1 MKKVLGN
8 KKAIA
13 LFVIPALIIYTIIVA
28 LPVVWSFYYSMY
40 SGSPGLK
47 WKFVG
52 LAHYGKLFRD
62 KNFID
67 ALVVNLKYIGFTML
81 GQVGG
86 GLLMALMFR
95 FWVKGGRNAV
105 RTIVFF
111 PTVLPTVA
119 VGQLF
124 QKIYEIQPN
133 YGLLNS
139 FLSNVGLQKWVQP
152 WLGQASTAL
161 PCLILMDIWTGI
173 GFHSVILYGALLD
186 IPEDIIEAGRIDGCG
201 GWQLFKNI
209 LAPLLRPMIIS
220 SCVFSF
226 SGTVKMFESALAL
239 TNGGPGNATRS
250 LSMYMYSVS
259 FTYNKVGYGSVI
271 AIFIFLM
278 CIAGSFVINRFD
290 VKESYY

>member
-8 KKAIA
+8 KKAIL
-13 LFVIPALIIYTIIVA
+13 LFVLPAFILYTVIVIV
-28 LPVVWSFYYSMY
+28 PVFWSFYYSLF
-40 SGSPGLK
+40 SGSPGMK
-47 WKFVG
+47 WKFIG
-52 LAHYGKLFRD
+52 LGNYGKLFRD
-62 KNFID
+62 RNFLD
-67 ALVVNLKYIGFTML
+67 ALTVNIKYIGFTML

-95 FWVKGGRNAV
+95 FWLRRASNLV

-139 FLSNVGLQKWVQP
+139 FLAGVGLQKFVQP

-161 PCLILMDIWTGI
+161 PALILMDIWTGI

-186 IPEDIIEAGRIDGCG
+186 IPDDIIEAARIDGCG
-201 GWQLFKNI
+201 SLSLFRSI
-209 LAPLLRPMIIS
+209 LAPLLRPMVIT

-239 TNGGPGNATRS
+239 TNGGPGTATRS

-271 AIFIFLM
+271 AIFIFLL
-278 CIAGSFVINRFD
+278 CIAGSSVINLFD
-290 VKESYY
+290 RKDT